1 MSKSII
7 GWITPTDE
15 RFLCAEFEN
24 IMRRA
29 CGKIIAADK
38 SRLTPYGAQ
47 VGYVC
52 KSASLLFESH
62 PENGETY
69 VSFVATNKSALR
81 AFKRLAR
88 LANMMPVV

>member
-1 MSKSII
+1 MTNRIKGYIA
-7 GWITPTDE
+7 PTDE

-38 SRLTPYGAQ
+38 SRLTPYGVQ

-69 VSFVATNKSALR
+69 VSFVATSKSTLR
-81 AFKRLAR
+81 AFKRLICK
-88 LANMMPVV
+88 ANMMPVA